1 MNISSEEY
9 YFDIGANLTHSAF
22 KSVLDEVIEVSQKN
36 GVQLLSVTGSDLLE
50 SQQALAIAKKYP
62 ESIISTAGIHP
73 HQAKNYTKSYFS
85 EIIDLLKEDQVRSI
99 GETGLDFYRDYSTP
113 SEQEKSFEA
122 HLEIAIDMQMPLFL
136 HEREA
141 HKRFLEILK
150 PLSGN
155 LPKTVVHCFTGTK
168 EQLIEKIE

>member
-50 SQQALAIAKKYP
+50 SQRALAIAKKYP

-85 EIIDLLKEDQVRSI
+85 EIIDLLKEDLVRSI

-113 SEQEKSFEA
+113 SEKEKSFG
-122 HLEIAIDMQMPLFL
+122 HIW
-136 HEREA
+136 
-141 HKRFLEILK
+141 K
-150 PLSGN
+150 
-155 LPKTVVHCFTGTK
+155 
-168 EQLIEKIE
+168 

>member
-62 ESIISTAGIHP
+62 ESIMDIDKYWPLPTLSFCKRALVMDCAAVKAVTLSKTIVL
-73 HQAKNYTKSYFS
+73 KNSG
-85 EIIDLLKEDQVRSI
+85 LLE
-99 GETGLDFYRDYSTP
+99 L
-113 SEQEKSFEA
+113 
-122 HLEIAIDMQMPLFL
+122 
-136 HEREA
+136 
-141 HKRFLEILK
+141 
-150 PLSGN
+150 
-155 LPKTVVHCFTGTK
+155 
-168 EQLIEKIE
+168 